1 MHVSLVKVRGE
12 VRRLVVVVMDSNA
25 CSSDCECCCL
35 DSADELVKVGWAD
48 GVEPEYVGVVLDELN
63 GLDGIGERE
72 VSSGRG
78 SGASVAVVVVVVS
91 H

>member
-12 VRRLVVVVMDSNA
+12 VRRLVVVVMDSDA
-25 CSSDCECCCL
+25 CSSDCKGCCL

-48 GVEPEYVGVVLDELN
+48 WVEPEYVGVVLDELN